1 MADTRNLRADFD
13 DAQKRLDVFLAEK
26 LTNVTRSAIKKII
39 LHGLATINGRIA
51 KAGRRLKTGDSIEVT
66 LPPASVSAVIP
77 EPIPLEILYED
88 EDIIVVNKSAGLA
101 VHPGAGRSSG
111 TLVNALL
118 HHTKNLSVIGSPLR
132 PGIVHR
138 LDKDTTG
145 VLVVAKNDLSHLNLA
160 AQFKDHTTTRKYLA
174 LVKGLVRSDSG
185 EISKPIGR
193 DVKSRVKMSTK
204 ARRTRPSL
212 TAYKVVKRFPGFTLL
227 ELKLSTG
234 RTHQV
239 RVHLSSINHPVVGD
253 AVYGGK
259 IPPVST
265 RPKPLQAALKKIRR
279 QLLHAALLGIVHP
292 RTGVYME
299 WSARMPDDM
308 REVISALEGAK
319 N

>member
-1 MADTRNLRADFD
+1 MEDTRKLVAGTE

-26 LTNVTRSAIKKII
+26 VLGVTRSAIKKII
-39 LHGLATINGRIA
+39 LGGFATINGRVA
-51 KAGRRLKTGDSIEVT
+51 KAGRKLRPGDSVEVT
-66 LPPASVSAVIP
+66 LPPAPVSGVIP
-77 EPIPLEILYED
+77 ESIPIEILYED
-88 EDIIVVNKSAGLA
+88 DDIIVINKSAGLT

-118 HHTKNLSVIGSPLR
+118 HHTKNLSAVGAPLR

-174 LVKGLVRSDSG
+174 LVKGNVRSDAG

-204 ARRTRPSL
+204 ARRTRKAM
-212 TAYKVVKRFPGFTLL
+212 TAFKVVKRLHGFTLL
-227 ELKLSTG
+227 ELRLSTG

-239 RVHLSSINHPVVGD
+239 RVHLSSINHPVAGD

-259 IPPVST
+259 IAAAST
-265 RPKPLQAALKKIRR
+265 LPKTVQTALKKIKR
-279 QLLHAALLGIVHP
+279 QLLHAATLGISHP

-299 WSARMPDDM
+299 WSAKMPGDM
-308 REVISALEGAK
+308 REVVSALEGAK